1 MAPSATTAPV
11 KAAAPAPKIGSEPL
25 RPKEYFDKRSA
36 EEMKKNLKIPER
48 TLQEMM
54 ACACRIISSKQE
66 DAGMTGQISA
76 RSDKGDGFYWT
87 LRFGVGWDEANPEDM
102 IEVDGD
108 LNTVTGDG
116 MANPATRFHLWV
128 YSGRPD
134 VHSIIHTHS
143 PWVQALAAAEQPLV
157 VSQMDMTPFYN
168 NCAFLGKWPGLPI
181 ADDEG
186 VIITAALADKNSI
199 ILANHGML
207 TAGKNVRAST
217 YLAVLLERACRIQLR
232 AAAYGPPRPVNGALA
247 KEAGAY
253 LLRDSIVNSSFE
265 YWYRQSKG
273 FAPMSI

>member
-1 MAPSATTAPV
+1 MTPGRTTPSAE
-11 KAAAPAPKIGSEPL
+11 AAVPAPQMDDQPL
-25 RPKEYFDKRSA
+25 RPKEYFEKRTKA
-36 EEMKKNLKIPER
+36 EMKKNLQIPER
-48 TLQEMM
+48 SLPEVM
-54 ACACRIISSKQE
+54 ACACRLIANKQE

-87 LRFGVGWDEANPEDM
+87 LRFGVGWDEAVPEDM

-108 LNTVTGDG
+108 LNTITGEG

-128 YSGRPD
+128 YSSRPD

-143 PWVQALAAAEQPLV
+143 PWVQALASAEQPLII
-157 VSQMDMTPFYN
+157 SHMDITPFYD
-168 NCAFLGKWPGLPI
+168 NCAFLRKWPGLPI
-181 ADDEG
+181 ADNEG
-186 VIITAALADKNSI
+186 VIITGALGNKNSI

-207 TAGKNVRAST
+207 TAGKTVREAT
-217 YLAVLLERACRIQLR
+217 YLAVLLERACRCQLR
-232 AAAYGPPRPVNGALA
+232 AAAYGPPRPVNGDLA

-253 LLRDSIVNSSFE
+253 LMRDPIVDSAFE